1 MKPAFELAEILEKH
15 WDKVQ
20 NLKFNTWQYRTLD
33 ALKRCR
39 TASLGGHIDACNAC
53 GHLTLSYNSCRNRH
67 CNKCQGQ
74 KREDWIIARE
84 SELLPVPYFQR
95 DVAPLVFT
103 LPSELNPV
111 AMYEPKILYDIL
123 FKVSWEV
130 MQAFSKDRKHLD
142 AQSGMIAVLH
152 TWGQNLS
159 LHPHIHCIV
168 PGGGIDKNGNWR
180 CAKNKGKFLFPVKAM
195 AKVFRAKF
203 VAELRKQLILDQRLY
218 NGLFLKDWVVYAKRP
233 FGNPKAVI
241 EYLGRYT
248 HKVAI
253 SNHRI
258 KSIDNETVI
267 FTYKDYRDQSKVKLM
282 TLTHEEFIRRFSQHI
297 LPKRFVRIRHYG
309 ILSSTWKR
317 SKLAN
322 LQIKLG
328 LMPIVKVVKVA
339 KMQACP
345 SCKKGK
351 MVTILAF
358 DSRGPP
364 EGYVQLLNLVPSPT
378 L

>member
-1 MKPAFELAEILEKH
+1 MKPAFEVAEILEKH
-15 WDKVQ
+15 WTKVQ
-20 NLKFNTWQYRTLD
+20 NLRLNTWQYRTLD

-39 TASLGGHIDACNAC
+39 TASLGGHIDTCDAC

-67 CNKCQGQ
+67 CPKCGGE
-74 KREDWIIARE
+74 KREEWITARE
-84 SELLPVPYFQR
+84 SELLPVPYFHI
-95 DVAPLVFT
+95 VFT
-103 LPSELNPV
+103 LPSELNQV
-111 AMYEPKILYDIL
+111 ALYEPKILYDIL

-130 MQAFSKDRKHLD
+130 MEAFSRDPKHLD
-142 AQSGMIAVLH
+142 AQGGMIAILH

-168 PGGGIDKNGNWR
+168 PGGGVDKNGHWKY
-180 CAKNKGKFLFPVKAM
+180 AKNKGKFLYSVKAM
-195 AKVFRAKF
+195 AKVYRAKF
-203 VAELRKQLILDQRLY
+203 VAELRKQLVLDQKLY
-218 NGLFLKDWVVYAKRP
+218 NGLFLKKWVVYAKRP

-258 KSIDNETVI
+258 KAIDNETVT
-267 FTYKDYRDQSKVKLM
+267 FTYKDYKDESKVKLM
-282 TLTHEEFIRRFSQHI
+282 TLTHEEFIRRFAQHI

-317 SKLAN
+317 SKLAD

-328 LMPIVKVVKVA
+328 LTLVPKVVKVT
-339 KMQACP
+339 KINICP
-345 SCKKGK
+345 CCQKGK
-351 MVTILAF
+351 MVIIMTF

-364 EGYVQLLNLVPSPT
+364 EEYVQLLNLLPSSKA
-378 L
+378 

>member
-1 MKPAFELAEILEKH
+1 MKPAFEVAEILEKS
-15 WDKVQ
+15 WSRIQ
-20 NLKFNTWQYRTLD
+20 NLKLNAWQYRTLD

-39 TASLGGHIDACNAC
+39 TASLGGHIDACDDC
-53 GHLTLSYNSCRNRH
+53 GHLSLSYNSCRNRH
-67 CNKCQGQ
+67 CPKCGGE
-74 KREDWIIARE
+74 KREDWIKARE
-84 SELLPVPYFQR
+84 SELLPVPYFH
-95 DVAPLVFT
+95 VVFT

-130 MQAFSKDRKHLD
+130 IETFFKNPKRLN
-142 AQSGMIAVLH
+142 AQGGMISVLH

-159 LHPHIHCIV
+159 LHPHLHCIV
-168 PGGGIDKNGNWR
+168 PGGGIDQDGNWKY
-180 CAKNKGKFLFPVKAM
+180 AKSKRKFLFSVEAM

-203 VAELRKQLILDQRLY
+203 VAELRTQLDLDQKLY
-218 NGLFLKDWVVYAKRP
+218 NGLFLKNWIVYAKRP
-233 FGNPKAVI
+233 FGNPEAVI

-258 KSIDNETVI
+258 KAIACETVT
-267 FTYKDYRDQSKVKLM
+267 FTYKDYRDESKVKLM
-282 TLTHEEFIRRFSQHI
+282 TLTHEEFVRRFSQHI

-317 SKLAN
+317 SKLRE
-322 LQIKLG
+322 LQLKLG
-328 LMPIVKVVKVA
+328 FTPVLKVVKGL
-339 KMQACP
+339 MINICP
-345 SCKKGK
+345 CCQKGK
-351 MVTILAF
+351 MVTIVTF

-364 EGYVQLLNLVPSPT
+364 EEYVQLLNLVPSPT
-378 L
+378 V